1 LGKKE
6 FISYSGGKKCT
17 LFIYLFAVDITL
29 FKSMHIAGVL
39 KFQILKYVVS
49 HSSTSPCSIASQLAA
64 LSFLFNYR
72 SLESCIEKDAEE

>member
-1 LGKKE
+1 
-6 FISYSGGKKCT
+6 
-17 LFIYLFAVDITL
+17 
-29 FKSMHIAGVL
+29 MHIAGVL